1 MMMDRIKEW
10 IAKSGQ
16 WLKEEFASKEY
27 NYLMYIV
34 IIILLNLV
42 ISTMNFRTDITKN
55 NVYSLSEVSREVVSS
70 LEEPLTVKVFFSEN
84 LPAPYNGVSRYLGD
98 LLEEYDNYGNRN
110 FRYEFIDVEDN
121 KDTASDFGI
130 SPVQI
135 RELEDDQVKLR
146 NAYMGVAMVH
156 GDLIEKI
163 DSITEPEGLEYRLTT
178 LMNKMNGKIDALL
191 KLDGQINVT
200 LYTSSNMPLPGM
212 QNLKERV
219 YQEVQKCDLRNYNRL
234 KFRYVDTVED
244 NKALDMADVYGLPML
259 EWKRFTA
266 MDGSTIPAGKGM
278 VGLVVEHQDRFETVQ
293 VLSRNLGGQYA
304 IGDLEGLED
313 RINGAVDSLVSVNP
327 RVGYI
332 VGHGESNLKD
342 ERNGAKQLKEMLS
355 DMYELIEIDLENS
368 DIPQDI
374 STIIINGPKDA
385 FSDES
390 LFKIDQYLMSG
401 RNALILVDSFTEI
414 QQGGNPMMRQQ
425 QPLVI
430 PLKTGLNKLISHY
443 GVKVNSDIVMD
454 MNCFET
460 QQRGLG
466 ELKLYFAPLINDE
479 GLSDENDIT
488 AFLKRMVFLKGSSL
502 TVQEDILRENDISH
516 TVLVKSSDESWLQ
529 KGRISFMPFGIRP
542 PEKSQMNSFN
552 LAVLLE
558 GKFLSYFSGENTKG
572 TTGMQQGQ
580 ITGGI
585 IKKAA
590 RPARIFV
597 AGSSEIAG
605 RNTIDPEGKRPN
617 SIFMHNVVDY
627 LSGNYNIPEMR
638 SKGLSFNPIE
648 ETGDTTRFILKLV
661 NIAGLPLLVILA
673 GFINWRVRTI
683 RKKRIAQQFT
693 EEGRV

>member
-1 MMMDRIKEW
+1 MIMDRIKEW
-10 IAKSGQ
+10 IARSGQ
-16 WLKEEFASKEY
+16 WLKEEFSSKEY
-27 NYLMYIV
+27 NYVMYIV

-42 ISTMNFRTDITKN
+42 IATMNFRADITRN
-55 NVYSLSEVSREVVSS
+55 NVYSLSKVSREVVST
-70 LEEPLTVKVFFSEN
+70 LEEPLIVKVFFSEN

-110 FRYEFIDVEDN
+110 FRYEFIDVEEN

-130 SPVQI
+130 YPVQI
-135 RELEDDQVKLR
+135 RELEDDQVKFR

-156 GDLIEKI
+156 GDLIEKV

-191 KLDGQINVT
+191 ELDNQIHVT
-200 LYTSSNMPLPGM
+200 LYTSSNMPIPGM

-219 YQEVQKCDLRNYNRL
+219 YQEVQKCDLRNYNKL
-234 KFRYVDTVED
+234 EFRYVDTVSD
-244 NKALDMADVYGLPML
+244 TKALDMADVYGLPML
-259 EWKRFTA
+259 EWKRFTT
-266 MDGSTIPAGKGM
+266 MDGSTIPAGRGM
-278 VGLVVEHQDRFETVQ
+278 VGLVVEYGNRFETVQ

-304 IGDLEGLED
+304 IGNLEGLED
-313 RINGAVDSLVSVNP
+313 RINGAVDSLISVNP

-342 ERNGAKQLKEMLS
+342 ERNGAKQLKDMLS
-355 DMYELIEIDLENS
+355 DMYELIEIDLEKG

-374 STIIINGPKDA
+374 STIIINGPKDT
-385 FSDES
+385 FTDES

-401 RNALILVDSFTEI
+401 RNALILVDSFLEI

-425 QPLVI
+425 QPVVV
-430 PLKTGLNKLISHY
+430 PLTTGINKLLASY
-443 GVKVNSDIVMD
+443 GVKVNRDIVMD
-454 MNCFET
+454 TRCFET

-466 ELKLYFAPLINDE
+466 ELKLYFAPLIDDE
-479 GLSDENDIT
+479 GLSDKSDIT
-488 AFLKRMVFLKGSSL
+488 AFLKRLVFLKGSSL
-502 TVQEDILRENDISH
+502 TLLEDALKENDIEH

-529 KGRISFMPFGIRP
+529 KGRISFMPFGVRP
-542 PEKSQMNSFN
+542 PDRSQMKSFN

-558 GKFLSYFSGENTKG
+558 GEFSSYFTGENVPG
-572 TTGMQQGQ
+572 TTGLQQGK

-590 RPARIFV
+590 KPARIV
-597 AGSSEIAG
+597 IAGSSEIAG

-627 LSGNYNIPEMR
+627 LNGNYNIPEMR

-648 ETGDTTRFILKLV
+648 ETGDVTRVILKLV

-693 EEGRV
+693 EGGKV